1 MNKHMYYSHH
11 YIMVSTRGQELYC
24 CFEFSRPP
32 SKVNVV
38 FPQSISEQ
46 TEVQIGLRERKST
59 PNDTQ
64 KIQFGYKI
72 PQKSLLFFFP
82 SCISQ
87 VQVHIQRQQLFFFS
101 QYMTGK
107 VMTEEITKYTEKA
120 NEQKCYQS
128 CCTHVCILF
137 RGPLILQDRAG
148 HCFSSPPYH

>member
-24 CFEFSRPP
+24 CFEFSQPR

-59 PNDTQ
+59 PNIHRRSNLDA
-64 KIQFGYKI
+64 GYPRKVC
-72 PQKSLLFFFP
+72 FFFP
-82 SCISQ
+82 SRISQ
-87 VQVHIQRQQLFFFS
+87 VQVHIQRQQLFFFF

-137 RGPLILQDRAG
+137 RGPLFLQDRAG
-148 HCFSSPPYH
+148 HCFSLPPYH